1 MSDTKL
7 AMLERTVMDLG
18 AELFHLKGIVAKSQE
33 SHEQMVA
40 LVKSLK
46 SLLDDKGVITGDDLD
61 AAVDLSAAIEACDV
75 QRESAFVEETVRKKA
90 SGH

>member
-18 AELFHLKGIVAKSQE
+18 AELFNLKGIVAKSQE

-46 SLLDDKGVITGDDLD
+46 SLLDDKGVITGDDFD

-75 QRESAFVEETVRKKA
+75 QRDMLRPDDSLRKKA